1 MRHTLDEYARN
12 DPRILPVYSAARRI
26 YQKMN
31 RYHHNFSHVLRD
43 LYRALLIGADEGQ
56 VDYGI
61 LIPSVLLHDIGFSDP
76 AFEHVG
82 HDVAGALLA
91 EKLLADLGYG
101 KKAIKAISH
110 CIRAHKGK
118 AETPR
123 TIEAKILCDADVLEK
138 AGLICLIFGGKIVCE
153 FEETV
158 EDFLKREIP
167 DRGRELKKGFYTRR
181 GRELDGGRLAQVKSI
196 LSQILEEIQQER
208 PDYQVRESD
217 LWEKAI
223 PEGVYTDTEPGI

>member
-12 DPRILPVYSAARRI
+12 DPKILGVYSAARRI
-26 YQKMN
+26 YDKEN

-43 LYRALLIGADEGQ
+43 LYRALLIGTDEGR
-56 VDYGI
+56 VDYSI

-76 AFEHVG
+76 GFEHVG

-91 EKLLADLGYG
+91 ENLLVDLGYR

-118 AETPR
+118 AETPN
-123 TIEAKILCDADVLEK
+123 TIEAKILYDADVLEK
-138 AGLICLIFGGKIVCE
+138 AGLTYLIFGGRIVCE
-153 FEETV
+153 FDETI
-158 EDFLKREIP
+158 EDFLKREIS
-167 DRGRELKKGFYTRR
+167 DRAKELKKGFYTRK
-181 GRELDGGRLAQVKSI
+181 GRELDGGRLAQVKSL
-196 LSQILEEIQQER
+196 LSQIRKEIQQER

-217 LWEKAI
+217 LWEKSVSD
-223 PEGVYTDTEPGI
+223 GTSTDAEPGL